1 MPLKQRYGAA
11 IGELAKALSEELEKR
26 PEKKPVEQRGQQEGS
41 APPAGSDVLRLAA
54 APDYLSDARR
64 DIQRNVRAPIS
75 IDDASELIGLLESI
89 YDLLTVKKI
98 SDKLQQQQQRIVSQ
112 STLAESACTLLD
124 KVNGYFIL
132 AQHFF
137 NPKVMEARVGRTS
150 DAVKAEVA
158 AVSGEAS
165 SLKEEIRTYL
175 LSVEDALRKTD
186 LSSC

>member
-11 IGELAKALSEELEKR
+11 IGELAKALSDELEKR
-26 PEKKPVEQRGQQEGS
+26 PEKKPVEPGQPEAS
-41 APPAGSDVLRLAA
+41 ASTADSEVLRLAA
-54 APDYLSDARR
+54 APDYLSEARR

-75 IDDASELIGLLESI
+75 IDDALELIGLLESI

-124 KVNGYFIL
+124 KVNGYMIL

-137 NPKVMEARVGRTS
+137 NPQVIDARIGRTS
-150 DAVKAEVA
+150 DVVKAEVTT
-158 AVSGEAS
+158 VSGEAS
-165 SLKEEIRTYL
+165 SLKEGIRTYL

-186 LSSC
+186 LRE